1 MQNRGCFLAM
11 VVAGTAALVLGLSW
25 TFYFLPR
32 WKKLLTSNLCLTI
45 ELRLESYQR
54 RFTTWPDGENT
65 DILLALRGRNPDSLV
80 FVKDSDGFPVANN
93 AFVDQWE
100 TPLRFNRDTS
110 GVPRAISAGPNKRHG
125 DADDIDATAARGDA
139 LKLYGSNDKIP
150 KFEPEAPA
158 APATPAPKP

>member
-1 MQNRGCFLAM
+1 M